1 MEFKD
6 NNYDGEQQII
16 TVLTERGKFIP
27 AAEIDGKIDT
37 LRSYAE
43 DDLFDADAVP
53 LIELKRKA
61 GARTS
66 WYWLPSG
73 GLDHLVKTCVARKLW
88 KQESGLVYKTFERMT
103 SVSARLEMAGDAHAR
118 GTYILSVSSEDA
130 DVIYVSETGTPDPD
144 RSEKMSGRQYETG
157 ADAVWF
163 LAVDSTGKAA
173 TGPAYPWQAPID
185 IKPVLTS
192 ASSGVKL
199 NVSVMPRS
207 AKVLATFDGNP
218 PREGKEIGEETKV
231 PAGTEMIR
239 LVGKVGDRY
248 GQDLSI
254 IVQRP
259 KSGGGGGGEP
269 PNLKPELQD
278 NLPVF
283 MNYMMESKSTPQAYE
298 MIEAMKAAN
307 GALVKGGR
315 IEVTGMSE
323 QDFLA
328 ATFGDSIAMD
338 SETIELLVK
347 TMTGK
352 AGTLDPTVALQVNT
366 IRFGTG
372 RDFKN
377 FVDRFA
383 IDFDKVDWSQ
393 GADV

>member
-1 MEFKD
+1 
-6 NNYDGEQQII
+6 
-16 TVLTERGKFIP
+16 
-27 AAEIDGKIDT
+27 
-37 LRSYAE
+37 
-43 DDLFDADAVP
+43 
-53 LIELKRKA
+53 
-61 GARTS
+61 
-66 WYWLPSG
+66 
-73 GLDHLVKTCVARKLW
+73 
-88 KQESGLVYKTFERMT
+88 
-103 SVSARLEMAGDAHAR
+103 
-118 GTYILSVSSEDA
+118 
-130 DVIYVSETGTPDPD
+130 
-144 RSEKMSGRQYETG
+144 MSGRQYETS

-173 TGPAYPWQAPID
+173 TGSAYQWQAPID

-199 NVSVMPRS
+199 NISVMPRS
-207 AKVLATFDGNP
+207 AKVLATFDGSP

-231 PAGTEMIR
+231 PAGTEMVR

-254 IVQRP
+254 TVHRP
-259 KSGGGGGGEP
+259 KSGGGEP
-269 PNLKPELQD
+269 PNQKPDLQD

-338 SETIELLVK
+338 CETIETLVK
-347 TMTGK
+347 TLTGK

-377 FVDRFA
+377 FVDRFS

-393 GADV
+393 GSDL